1 MLQIH
6 CPWCGVRDEVEFCC
20 GGESHITRPAD
31 PASCSDSEWADY
43 QFNRLNPKGIHYER
57 WRHTHGCRQ
66 WFNVV
71 RDTLSHTILQV
82 YKMGEPK
89 PLLKGKD
96 RVHHTG
102 SLPKADVLRERA

>member
-6 CPWCGVRDEVEFCC
+6 CPWCGARDEVEFCC

-31 PASCSDSEWADY
+31 PASCSDSDWADY

-96 RVHHTG
+96 RLHHTG